1 MSHTIAILAV
11 PGVQLLDVGGPIDV
25 FAEAN
30 RILGR
35 QFYRL
40 YVVCVSGSA
49 VQASSGVRL
58 AADFSLADISEL
70 VPDTFLI
77 AGAPGMSGYMPE
89 SNVLAGITALCEK
102 SERFGSVCT
111 GALLLALTGKLNGK
125 QVTTHWNC
133 AELLSIRHPEIVVES
148 DALFIADGRVRT
160 AAGVTSG
167 LDLALR
173 LVEEDL
179 GREIAAEVAD
189 QLVMFFRRPVNQS
202 HFVRRSQLSL
212 NGRSALQDLQRWA
225 IQNIKEIGS
234 VSMLA
239 QHINLSERHLTRIFR
254 QEIGLTPAQWLE
266 RERISKARLLIEKE
280 KLPAKKIAA
289 ECGFSGPDVMRR
301 VFSRLTGMTPAAYR
315 KMVSQQEYFPTKVCP
330 KLTE

>member
-35 QFYRL
+35 EFYRL
-40 YVVCVSGSA
+40 CVVSVSGTV

-58 AADFSLADISEL
+58 AADFSLAELSEH
-70 VPDTFLI
+70 VSDTFLI
-77 AGAPGMSGYMPE
+77 AGAPDMLSYAPE
-89 SNVLAGITALCEK
+89 NSVLAGITALCEK

-111 GALLLALTGKLNGK
+111 GALLLALTGKLSGK
-125 QVTTHWNC
+125 KVTTHWRC
-133 AELLSIRHPEIVVES
+133 AELLSVRHPEIVVES
-148 DALFIADGRVRT
+148 DALFIADGKVRT

-167 LDLALR
+167 LDLALS

-179 GREIAAEVAD
+179 GRDVAAEVAD

-202 HFVRRSQLSL
+202 HFVRRDTLSL

-225 IQNIKEIGS
+225 IQNIKDIDS

-239 QHINLSERHLTRIFR
+239 QHIDLSQRHLTRIFQ
-254 QEIGLTPAQWLE
+254 QELGLTPAQWLE
-266 RERISKARLLIEKE
+266 RERVSKARLLIEKE
-280 KLPAKKIAA
+280 MLPVKKVAA

-301 VFSRLTGMTPAAYR
+301 VFSRLTGITPAAYR
-315 KMVSQQEYFPTKVCP
+315 KMVSRQ
-330 KLTE
+330 